1 MRYPHPNR
9 WKGFVLG
16 AVGGIAGV
24 LAMRSYWKAVTVL
37 VGDDPRKQSDKGPP
51 HTLDSISLIGQHHE
65 AGESTT
71 AAVGRIAYQAIAG
84 KPPESQETRT
94 LLSELVHW
102 LLSLVMGG
110 VYGAIRRRA
119 DLPDVPGGLALGVG
133 LWFFG
138 DEVAMPLLGLA
149 NGPTA
154 YPPTLHAYALGAHIP
169 YGLATSA
176 TTQLLQQIVE

>member
-1 MRYPHPNR
+1 MRHRHPNR

-24 LAMRSYWKAVTVL
+24 LAMRSYWKAVAVL

-51 HTLDSISLIGQHHE
+51 DTLDSISLIGQHHE

-71 AAVGRIAYQAIAG
+71 AAIGRIAYQTIAG

-102 LLSLVMGG
+102 LLSMGMGG
-110 VYGAIRRRA
+110 VYGAIRGRA
-119 DLPDVPGGLALGVG
+119 AMPDVLGGLALGVG

-138 DEVAMPLLGLA
+138 DELVMPLLGVA
-149 NGPTA
+149 KGPTA
-154 YPPTLHAYALGAHIP
+154 YAPALHAYALGAHIP

-176 TTQLLQQIVE
+176 TTQLLQQIVD